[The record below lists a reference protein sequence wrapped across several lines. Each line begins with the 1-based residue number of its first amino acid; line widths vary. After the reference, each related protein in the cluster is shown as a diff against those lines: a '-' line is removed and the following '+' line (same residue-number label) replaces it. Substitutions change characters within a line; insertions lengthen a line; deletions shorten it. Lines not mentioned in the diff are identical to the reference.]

1 MPRNKATNGASGSM
15 KGAFSEAAES
25 IRRGL
30 ALGES
35 TPGPFDPQGGNG
47 YTALTFMPLPQD
59 VSMSDR
65 ENKEDLRAVPADQRS
80 QGPNETMMI
89 SSTELANKVTAGAAG
104 QARKIKGTPKLVG
117 RSEAV
122 AGQVYE
128 LTKPKTMI
136 GRQDSNDII
145 IIDGTVSARHAQIVN
160 DEGVWRVVNL
170 ISTNGTSVNGRNNVV
185 SYLAPGDVISFGRV
199 EMVFEAPES
208 ERTIPAAGALRQGR
222 GNARS
227 DTTKAVLWACA
238 GAGLLI
244 VLGVGARLLGLI

>member
-1 MPRNKATNGASGSM
+1 MTDKE
-15 KGAFSEAAES
+15 K
-25 IRRGL
+25 
-30 ALGES
+30 
-35 TPGPFDPQGGNG
+35 
-47 YTALTFMPLPQD
+47 
-59 VSMSDR
+59 
-65 ENKEDLRAVPADQRS
+65 KEDLRAVPADQRS

-89 SSTELANKVTAGAAG
+89 SSSELAAKIAAGAAG
-104 QARKIKGTPKLVG
+104 TAVKLQGTPKLVG

-122 AGQVYE
+122 AGRAYE

-136 GRQDSNDII
+136 GRQDSNDIV

-170 ISTNGTSVNGRNNVV
+170 ISTNGTSVNGRTSVV

-208 ERTIPAAGALRQGR
+208 ERTLPAGGARRSGR
-222 GNARS
+222 GAGTS
-227 DTTKAVLWACA
+227 DTAKAVLWAAA

-244 VLGVGARLLGLI
+244 VLGVAARLLGLI

>member
-1 MPRNKATNGASGSM
+1 MTDKE
-15 KGAFSEAAES
+15 K
-25 IRRGL
+25 
-30 ALGES
+30 
-35 TPGPFDPQGGNG
+35 
-47 YTALTFMPLPQD
+47 
-59 VSMSDR
+59 
-65 ENKEDLRAVPADQRS
+65 KEDLRAVPADQRS

-89 SSTELANKVTAGAAG
+89 SSSELAAKIASGAAG
-104 QARKIKGTPKLVG
+104 TAVKLQGTPKLVG

-122 AGQVYE
+122 AGRAYE

-136 GRQDSNDII
+136 GRQDSNDIV

-170 ISTNGTSVNGRNNVV
+170 ISTNGTSVNGRTSVV

-208 ERTIPAAGALRQGR
+208 ERTLPAGGARRSGR
-222 GNARS
+222 GAGTS
-227 DTTKAVLWACA
+227 DTAKAVLWAAA

-244 VLGVGARLLGLI
+244 VLGVAARLLGLI